1 MRDEWIGKKWFIFVA
16 LMLMAQVLFAPLACA
31 ADWPMFGHDPQHTG
45 VAGEIVEPPLEL
57 LWSYET
63 GNLVESTPAVS
74 GGIVYIGSWDT
85 YVYALDAAIGAEKW
99 KYKTDDRVESSPAVS
114 GGTVYIGST
123 GGYVY
128 ALDAIT
134 GEERWKYRTC
144 GNVNSPTVRNDTAY
158 ISSYNASLSAL
169 FAGGVYALD
178 AITGTEKWKYET
190 DAYFFGSPAVIEGTV
205 YIGSIH
211 YMYALDADTGVE
223 KWKYEKSVSSSPV
236 VSGDTV
242 YIGSFDNYV
251 YALDA
256 GTGTEKWKYETNR
269 GISSCVVFGDTVYI
283 GSRTGLS
290 RCIYGLDAT
299 TGKEKWKYET
309 DGGTYSYYLAIS
321 DGTIYMGSNDGY
333 VYALD
338 VATGAEIWKSET
350 DYYVTSSPAVSGGIV
365 YVGSWD
371 HHVYAFTS
379 ITTPLGAYVFL
390 ACVMVLGIAMIFAIA
405 YLIQRYL
412 RSKKER
418 GAEAPSEKKYEEPS
432 KGKKSVGVETDPYY
446 YRVLGVSKNAT
457 PNEIKNAY
465 RKLAKMYHPD
475 VNADP
480 DTEKKFKQI
489 QKAYMV
495 LSDPDKRAQ
504 YDRFEGAYND

>member
-31 ADWPMFGHDPQHTG
+31 TDWPMFGHDPQHTG

-63 GNLVESTPAVS
+63 GNLVDSTPAVS

-205 YIGSIH
+205 YI
-211 YMYALDADTGVE
+211 V
-223 KWKYEKSVSSSPV
+223 
-236 VSGDTV
+236 
-242 YIGSFDNYV
+242 
-251 YALDA
+251 
-256 GTGTEKWKYETNR
+256 
-269 GISSCVVFGDTVYI
+269 
-283 GSRTGLS
+283 
-290 RCIYGLDAT
+290 
-299 TGKEKWKYET
+299 
-309 DGGTYSYYLAIS
+309 
-321 DGTIYMGSNDGY
+321 
-333 VYALD
+333 
-338 VATGAEIWKSET
+338 
-350 DYYVTSSPAVSGGIV
+350 
-365 YVGSWD
+365 
-371 HHVYAFTS
+371 
-379 ITTPLGAYVFL
+379 
-390 ACVMVLGIAMIFAIA
+390 
-405 YLIQRYL
+405 
-412 RSKKER
+412 
-418 GAEAPSEKKYEEPS
+418 
-432 KGKKSVGVETDPYY
+432 
-446 YRVLGVSKNAT
+446 
-457 PNEIKNAY
+457 
-465 RKLAKMYHPD
+465 
-475 VNADP
+475 
-480 DTEKKFKQI
+480 
-489 QKAYMV
+489 
-495 LSDPDKRAQ
+495 
-504 YDRFEGAYND
+504 